1 MKEMKTK
8 NGMATAK
15 QRFPTAT
22 HTRASTNMVS
32 DTETVRIA
40 SKTAPNTSANTSK
53 AKNTAKGRFG
63 TQTARDMRVAGS
75 KIAEMATEFTTT

>member
-15 QRFPTAT
+15 QRYPTAT
-22 HTRASTNMVS
+22 HTRVSTNMVS
-32 DTETVRIA
+32 DTETEHTA
-40 SKTAPNTSANTSK
+40 SKTAPNTSANTLK
-53 AKNTAKGRFG
+53 ARNTAKGRFG
-63 TQTARDMRVAGS
+63 TQTARATKVAGS